1 MELGTFK
8 FKEVDPLVRLRGS
21 VVSGLALPCPLSA
34 FAHDLNF
41 WYAYRPEG

>member
-21 VVSGLALPCPLSA
+21 VVSGLALLLVPFLHS
-34 FAHDLNF
+34 
-41 WYAYRPEG
+41 RMT